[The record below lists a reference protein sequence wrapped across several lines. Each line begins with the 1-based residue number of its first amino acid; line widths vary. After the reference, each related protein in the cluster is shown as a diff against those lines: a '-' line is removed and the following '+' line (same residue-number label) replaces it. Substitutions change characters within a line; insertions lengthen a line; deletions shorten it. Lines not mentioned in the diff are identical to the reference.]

1 MAGLMHRD
9 SDGSRGRAADGNV
22 ALLAF
27 LLGAEATLNPLPSA
41 ILLSCVPP
49 RYEYSRMH
57 ACLATNIGWRLWPG

>member
-9 SDGSRGRAADGNV
+9 SDGNHGRAADGNV
-22 ALLAF
+22 ALPAF
-27 LLGAEATLNPLPSA
+27 LFGAEATLKPLPSA

-57 ACLATNIGWRLWPG
+57 AWLATNIGWRLWPD